1 MRWTLPILALHSVGL
16 NAAFALHRNLHETLQ
31 SAAAAPDSEIYFA
44 AAVAVGI
51 FALARR
57 RVA

>member
-1 MRWTLPILALHSVGL
+1 MRWILPILVLQSAGL
-16 NAAFALHRNLHETLQ
+16 PSAFALHRNLQETLQ

-44 AAVAVGI
+44 AAIALGI

>member
-1 MRWTLPILALHSVGL
+1 MRWTLPILVLHSVGL
-16 NAAFALHRNLHETLQ
+16 NAAFALHRNIHETLQ

-51 FALARR
+51 FA
-57 RVA
+57 